1 MAGLA
6 ILRYAFRSGE
16 DPSGDGPSVL
26 IVEFLGFWAA
36 AFLLGWSF
44 TVTPGPVLWTLR
56 IAAAVA
62 ALIGIAL
69 SVYFAATAEDPETP
83 EKEPTGFKNDSTDLH
98 LE

>member
-1 MAGLA
+1 MA
-6 ILRYAFRSGE
+6 
-16 DPSGDGPSVL
+16 
-26 IVEFLGFWAA
+26 
-36 AFLLGWSF
+36 
-44 TVTPGPVLWTLR
+44 LR